1 MENMNASKQYKI
13 IAVTPAGRKKYLE
26 ILSKYIL
33 KDSSID
39 EWHLWDNCRNTN
51 DRDYIN
57 SMAKQH
63 EKIKIIQEEGVD
75 GSNRSISKFYKHTR
89 DADTFYIRIDDDI
102 VYLPDNFGFLLYSQ
116 AVEEKE
122 KYSWWSPVVIN
133 NAICTYLLYAK
144 NIIDTNADLTAQAT
158 SAIGWGSPVFAA
170 MLHNLFLK
178 SYDSATLEKWKIKDR
193 FELFLQRFSVNTIGF
208 FGDYS
213 KELGDKFC
221 PGDANEEEYIS
232 AKLPILTGKPGRLIG
247 DILVAH
253 FSFYTQETFLLK
265 KTDILQNYAR
275 IAGISN
281 YTFSC
286 KNKRNNLIRHIKHL
300 IWYDGMYSL
309 NHFFN
314 IYPEKET
321 IKLKL
326 DGKG

>member
-1 MENMNASKQYKI
+1 MNTRKQHKI
-13 IAVTPAGRKKYLE
+13 IAVTPAGRKKYME

-33 KDSSID
+33 KDISID
-39 EWHLWDNCRNTN
+39 EWHLWDNCRDTN
-51 DRDYIN
+51 DRNYIN
-57 SMAKQH
+57 SLAKQH
-63 EKIKIIQEEGVD
+63 EKIKIVQEEGVD

-89 DADTFYIRIDDDI
+89 DADVFYIRIDDDI
-102 VYLPDNFGFLLYSQ
+102 VYLPDNFGLLLYSK

-144 NIIDTNADLTAQAT
+144 NIIDTNANLTAQAT

-170 MLHNLFLK
+170 MLHHLFLK
-178 SYDSATLEKWKIKDR
+178 SYDSTNLEKWKINDK

-221 PGDANEEEYIS
+221 PVDVDEEEYIS

-275 IAGISN
+275 IAGIN
-281 YTFSC
+281 HYTFSY
-286 KNKRNNLIRHIKHL
+286 KNKNNKLIRHIKHL

-309 NHFFN
+309 NQICN
-314 IYPEKET
+314 IYPMKKKIT
-321 IKLKL
+321 MKLYEER
-326 DGKG
+326 